1 MNRYCEVCGMPVEP
15 GQLYCACCGTALKK
29 AESPAPEEVLFR
41 TTGGI
46 APKKNGATMN
56 YVTMIM
62 CFVTGIGALLLS
74 SEAPNDT
81 MIVFLIAGFAMLFFG
96 VVEVAKI
103 RVKSNAANR
112 ITNGSLTIPNYAVEG
127 LAAEQNPN
135 DIDVFV
141 NPVMTRI
148 KIADI
153 TSAGASV
160 DKAFLLVHTN
170 GKNYVFATPY
180 AERAGETILRL
191 MRLQRYPG
199 A

>member
-1 MNRYCEVCGMPVEP
+1 
-15 GQLYCACCGTALKK
+15 
-29 AESPAPEEVLFR
+29 
-41 TTGGI
+41 
-46 APKKNGATMN
+46 
-56 YVTMIM
+56 
-62 CFVTGIGALLLS
+62 
-74 SEAPNDT
+74 

-112 ITNGSLTIPNYAVEG
+112 ITNGSLTITNYAVEG

-160 DKAFLLVHTN
+160 DKAFLLVHAN